1 MKTIRNILFI
11 IAAITTLSITVRL
24 TKNEQHVGVET
35 GTCYYMLF
43 PQSVPASVI
52 KYSDASINNMVFRI
66 LKKDEDGNVTGFQ
79 FKVRLP
85 YYRGIFLS
93 QIRPGT
99 LYVDGEKIEKDEII
113 WNINGEDFTNEEM
126 AADFQRHWSVTTPAV
141 LKVKKAGGLAQGYH
155 DLKYGFCFTSSYMP
169 PIIQAHLDPDQEN
182 MVFMPEFGHHVNER
196 RLLIV

>member
-1 MKTIRNILFI
+1 MERQVI
-11 IAAITTLSITVRL
+11 
-24 TKNEQHVGVET
+24 
-35 GTCYYMLF
+35 
-43 PQSVPASVI
+43 QSVG
-52 KYSDASINNMVFRI
+52 FRNT
-66 LKKDEDGNVTGFQ
+66 KDDNGNVTGFQ

-99 LYVDGEKIEKDEII
+99 LFIDGKRVDKENIK
-113 WNINGEDFTNEEM
+113 WQINGETFTNEEM
-126 AADFQRHWSVTTPAV
+126 SSDFHTHWSVTRPAV
-141 LKVKKAGGLAQGYH
+141 LKVDYPGGLEQGYH

-169 PIIQAHLDPDQEN
+169 PIIQAHLDPDEES

>member
-1 MKTIRNILFI
+1 MEKQVI
-11 IAAITTLSITVRL
+11 
-24 TKNEQHVGVET
+24 
-35 GTCYYMLF
+35 
-43 PQSVPASVI
+43 QSVG
-52 KYSDASINNMVFRI
+52 FRNT
-66 LKKDEDGNVTGFQ
+66 KDKDGNITGFQ

-99 LYVDGEKIEKDEII
+99 LFVDGEKIDKENIT
-113 WNINGEDFTNEEM
+113 WQINGEVFTNEEM
-126 AADFQRHWSVTTPAV
+126 ASDFQTHWSVTKPAV
-141 LKVKKAGGLAQGYH
+141 LKVKYPGGLAQGYH

-169 PIIQAHLDPDQEN
+169 PIIQAHLDPDAES

>member
-1 MKTIRNILFI
+1 MEKQVI
-11 IAAITTLSITVRL
+11 
-24 TKNEQHVGVET
+24 
-35 GTCYYMLF
+35 
-43 PQSVPASVI
+43 QSVG
-52 KYSDASINNMVFRI
+52 FRNT
-66 LKKDEDGNVTGFQ
+66 KDESGNITGFQ

-99 LYVDGEKIEKDEII
+99 LFVDGEAY
-113 WNINGEDFTNEEM
+113 TNEEM
-126 AADFQRHWSVTTPAV
+126 RTDFQTHWSVTSPAV
-141 LKVKKAGGLAQGYH
+141 LKVKKEGGLAQGFH

-169 PIIQAHLDPDQEN
+169 PIIQDQLDPDQES